1 MSVALTAAGLR
12 DPDPPPL
19 PAGPNCRMIPE
30 KQGQEAAMQI
40 LRTIAITTVLLAGL
54 TGCSQTLRTQAAT
67 VMQLS
72 DGTEWVLTGD
82 IQTDFELSSVT
93 RLSGDGITCEMPME
107 LRLDRSGAGT
117 MTCRDGT
124 GALIYSEERV
134 VPTGMYPIAVRGTY
148 VDGIETTR
156 GRGRMA
162 FGWGS
167 FADPDYLRGL
177 ME

>member
-1 MSVALTAAGLR
+1 MAVALLSLSA
-12 DPDPPPL
+12 
-19 PAGPNCRMIPE
+19 
-30 KQGQEAAMQI
+30 
-40 LRTIAITTVLLAGL
+40 
-54 TGCSQTLRTQAAT
+54 CSQTLRTQAAA
-67 VMQLS
+67 VMQLA

-107 LRLDRSGAGT
+107 LRLDRSGAGI

-124 GALIYSEERV
+124 GAVIYSEKRV

-148 VDGIETTR
+148 VDGIDTTR

>member
-1 MSVALTAAGLR
+1 MPS
-12 DPDPPPL
+12 
-19 PAGPNCRMIPE
+19 
-30 KQGQEAAMQI
+30 
-40 LRTIAITTVLLAGL
+40 LRTTLVMAAALLGL
-54 TGCSQTLRTQAAT
+54 AACSQTLRTQAAA
-67 VMQLS
+67 VMQLA

-107 LRLDRSGAGT
+107 LRRDRSGAGI

-124 GALIYSEERV
+124 GAVIYSEERV

-148 VDGIETTR
+148 VDGIDTTR

>member
-1 MSVALTAAGLR
+1 MPIFKTTLVIVVAFMGLTA
-12 DPDPPPL
+12 
-19 PAGPNCRMIPE
+19 
-30 KQGQEAAMQI
+30 
-40 LRTIAITTVLLAGL
+40 
-54 TGCSQTLRTQAAT
+54 CSQTLRSQAAA
-67 VMQLS
+67 VMQLA

-117 MTCRDGT
+117 MTCRDGA

>member
-1 MSVALTAAGLR
+1 LQPINEQEAQLPAFRTMVFMTMALIGLTA
-12 DPDPPPL
+12 
-19 PAGPNCRMIPE
+19 
-30 KQGQEAAMQI
+30 
-40 LRTIAITTVLLAGL
+40 
-54 TGCSQTLRTQAAT
+54 CSQTLRSQAAA
-67 VMQLS
+67 VMQLA
-72 DGTEWVLTGD
+72 DGTEYVLTGD
-82 IQTDFELSSVT
+82 IQTDVELSTLT

-134 VPTGMYPIAVRGTY
+134 VQTGMYPIAVRGTY

>member
-1 MSVALTAAGLR
+1 MPIFKTTLVIVVAFMGLTA
-12 DPDPPPL
+12 
-19 PAGPNCRMIPE
+19 
-30 KQGQEAAMQI
+30 
-40 LRTIAITTVLLAGL
+40 
-54 TGCSQTLRTQAAT
+54 CSQTLRSQAAA
-67 VMQLS
+67 VMQLA
-72 DGTEWVLTGD
+72 DGTEWVLTGH

-124 GALIYSEERV
+124 GAVIYSEERV

-148 VDGIETTR
+148 VDGIDTSR